1 MSCNSLSIGRTLP
14 CTSSVGGI
22 KAFYVASWGTLGTL
36 TVSPTTGEL
45 ESISGTPSLYKYD
58 VEGSNGLEQAIT
70 SSAENGSIFYDQ
82 TLTVT
87 LKKLDL
93 ATQHELTDLLK
104 ARTHIFVEDYNGNY
118 FLMGASNGVHSSG
131 GSITTGQAY
140 GDLSGFSALTFNAQE
155 TLPAY
160 FTDATVVTNNVE
172 ASQIEPA

>member
-36 TVSPTTGEL
+36 SVSAITGEL
-45 ESISGTPSLYKYD
+45 ESISGTPTLYKYD

-104 ARTHIFVEDYNGNY
+104 ARTHIFVEDYNNNY
-118 FLMGASNGVHSSG
+118 FLMGATNGVQSSG
-131 GSITTGQAY
+131 GSITTGQAF
-140 GDLSGFSALTFNAQE
+140 GDLSGFSGLTFNAQE

-160 FTDATVVTNNVE
+160 FAAATIVTANVS
-172 ASQIEPA
+172 ATQIEPA

>member
-1 MSCNSLSIGRTLP
+1 MSCNSLSIGRQLP

-22 KAFYVASWGTLGTL
+22 KAFYVGAYGTLGDL

-45 ESISGTPSLYKYD
+45 TGITGTPDLYKYE

-70 SSAENGSIFYDQ
+70 SSAENGSIFYEQ

-93 ATQHELTDLLK
+93 GTQKELTNLLK

-118 FLMGASNGVHSSG
+118 FLMGATNGAHSSG

-140 GDLSGFSALTFNAQE
+140 GDLSGFSALTFAAQE

-160 FTDATVVTNNVE
+160 FTAESVVTANVQ
-172 ASQIEPA
+172 ASQLQPA

>member
-22 KAFYVASWGTLGTL
+22 RAFYVADWGTLGAL
-36 TVSPTTGEL
+36 NVSGTTGEL
-45 ESISGTPSLYKYD
+45 ESIGGTPTLYKYD

-70 SSAENGSIFYDQ
+70 ASAENGSIFYDQ

-93 ATQHELTDLLK
+93 ATQNELKDLLK
-104 ARTHIFVEDYNGNY
+104 ARTHIFVEDYNNNY
-118 FLMGASNGVHSSG
+118 FLMGATNGVQSSG

-140 GDLSGFSALTFNAQE
+140 GDMSGFSGLTFNAQE

-160 FTDATVVTNNVE
+160 FTAETVITNATIGT
-172 ASQIEPA
+172 QIEPA

>member
-36 TVSPTTGEL
+36 TVSATTGEL
-45 ESISGTPSLYKYD
+45 TAISGTPTLFKYD

-70 SSAENGSIFYDQ
+70 ASAENGSVFYEQ

-87 LKKLDL
+87 LKKLDM
-93 ATQHELTDLLK
+93 ATQHELADLLK
-104 ARTHIFVEDYNGNY
+104 ARTHIFVEDYNENY
-118 FLMGASNGVHSSG
+118 FLMGATNGVHSSG

-140 GDLSGFSALTFNAQE
+140 GDLSGFSGLTFTAQE
-155 TLPAY
+155 FLPAY
-160 FTDATVVTNNVE
+160 FTDSAIVTGNVS

>member
-36 TVSPTTGEL
+36 TVSATTGEL
-45 ESISGTPSLYKYD
+45 ESISGTPSLYQYD

-93 ATQHELTDLLK
+93 ATQNELVDLLK

-118 FLMGASNGVHSSG
+118 FLMGATNGVHSSG

-160 FTDATVVTNNVE
+160 FTDATVITNNVE
-172 ASQIEPA
+172 SSQIEPA

>member
-36 TVSPTTGEL
+36 TVSATTGEL
-45 ESISGTPSLYKYD
+45 TAISGTPDLYKYD

-70 SSAENGSIFYDQ
+70 ASAENGSVFYEQ

-87 LKKLDL
+87 LKKLDM
-93 ATQHELTDLLK
+93 ATQHELADLLK

-118 FLMGASNGVHSSG
+118 FLMGATNGVHSSG

-140 GDLSGFSALTFNAQE
+140 GDLSGFSGLTFTAQE
-155 TLPAY
+155 FLPAY
-160 FTDATVVTNNVE
+160 FTDSAIVTGNVS

>member
-1 MSCNSLSIGRTLP
+1 MSCNSLSIGRKLP

-22 KAFYVASWGTLGTL
+22 KAFYVADYGTLGDL
-36 TVSPTTGEL
+36 TVSATTGEL
-45 ESISGTPSLYKYD
+45 ESISGTPTLYKYE

-70 SSAENGSIFYDQ
+70 ASTENGSIFYDQ

-93 ATQHELTDLLK
+93 ATQHELTDMLK

-118 FLMGASNGVHSSG
+118 FLMGATNGVHSSG

-160 FTDATVVTNNVE
+160 FTAATVVTG
-172 ASQIEPA
+172 ATQGTQIQPA

>member
-1 MSCNSLSIGRTLP
+1 MSCNSLSIGRKLP

-22 KAFYVASWGTLGTL
+22 KAFYATSWGTLGDL
-36 TVSPTTGEL
+36 TVSATTGEL
-45 ESISGTPSLYKYD
+45 ESITGTPDLYKYE

-70 SSAENGSIFYDQ
+70 ASAENGSIFYEQ

-87 LKKLDL
+87 LKKLDI
-93 ATQHELTDLLK
+93 ATQKELTDLLK

-118 FLMGASNGVHSSG
+118 FLMGATNGVHSSG

-140 GDLSGFSALTFNAQE
+140 GDLSGFSALTFSAQE

-160 FTDATVVTNNVE
+160 FTDATIITSNVSN
-172 ASQIEPA
+172 SQIEPA

>member
-36 TVSPTTGEL
+36 NVSPTTGEL
-45 ESISGTPSLYKYD
+45 ESVTGTPQLFQYD

-93 ATQHELTDLLK
+93 ATQNELVDLLK

-118 FLMGASNGVHSSG
+118 FLMGATNGVHSSG

-160 FTDATVVTNNVE
+160 FTDATVITNNVE
-172 ASQIEPA
+172 SSQIEPA

>member
-36 TVSPTTGEL
+36 NVSPTTGEL
-45 ESISGTPSLYKYD
+45 ESVTGTPQLFQYD

-93 ATQHELTDLLK
+93 ATQNELVDLLK
-104 ARTHIFVEDYNGNY
+104 ARTHIFVEDYNSNY
-118 FLMGASNGVHSSG
+118 FLMGATNGVHSSG

-160 FTDATVVTNNVE
+160 FTDATVITNNVE
-172 ASQIEPA
+172 SSQIEPA

>member
-22 KAFYVASWGTLGTL
+22 KAFYVASYGTLGDL
-36 TVSPTTGEL
+36 TVSATTGEL
-45 ESISGTPSLYKYD
+45 ESITGTPALYKYE
-58 VEGSNGLEQAIT
+58 VEGSNGLEQAVT

-87 LKKLDL
+87 LKKLDK
-93 ATQHELTDLLK
+93 ATQFELQSLLK
-104 ARTHIFVEDYNGNY
+104 ARTHIFVADYNGNY
-118 FLMGASNGVHSSG
+118 FLMGATNGVQSSG

-160 FTDATVVTNNVE
+160 FTAESIITANEE

>member
-1 MSCNSLSIGRTLP
+1 MSCNSLSIGRKLP

-22 KAFYVASWGTLGTL
+22 KAFYVADFGTLGDL
-36 TVSPTTGEL
+36 TVSSTTGEL
-45 ESISGTPSLYKYD
+45 TAISGTPDLYKYD
-58 VEGSNGLEQAIT
+58 VEGSNGLDQAIT
-70 SSAENGSIFYDQ
+70 ASAENGSVFYEQ

-87 LKKLDL
+87 LKKLDM
-93 ATQHELTDLLK
+93 ATQHELADLLK

-118 FLMGASNGVHSSG
+118 FLMGATNGVHSSG

-140 GDLSGFSALTFNAQE
+140 GDLSGFSALTFSAQE

-160 FTDATVVTNNVE
+160 FTASSVVTANVD

>member
-36 TVSPTTGEL
+36 TVSATTGEL
-45 ESISGTPSLYKYD
+45 EAISGTPTLYKYD

-104 ARTHIFVEDYNGNY
+104 ARTHIFVEDYNSNY
-118 FLMGASNGVHSSG
+118 FLMGATNGVQSSG

-140 GDLSGFSALTFNAQE
+140 GDLSGFSGLTFNAQE

-160 FTDATVVTNNVE
+160 FADATIVTANVS
-172 ASQIEPA
+172 ATQIEPA

>member
-36 TVSPTTGEL
+36 NVSPTTGEL
-45 ESISGTPSLYKYD
+45 ESVTGTPQLFQYD

-93 ATQHELTDLLK
+93 ATQNELVDLLK

-118 FLMGASNGVHSSG
+118 FLMGATNGVHSSG

-172 ASQIEPA
+172 SSQIEPA